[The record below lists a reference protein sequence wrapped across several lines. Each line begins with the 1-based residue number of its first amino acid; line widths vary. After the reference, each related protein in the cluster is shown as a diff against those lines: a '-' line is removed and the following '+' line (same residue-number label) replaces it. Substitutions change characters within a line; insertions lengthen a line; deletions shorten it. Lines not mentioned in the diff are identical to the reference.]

1 MQQQA
6 NKKFAKKNIYLI
18 LLAVGIIVV
27 AIAVSVAL
35 SNRSD
40 VSVEVGKSTSDSQIT
55 SSSGSGSSSKSDS
68 SSASKS
74 DSPSSSSGQNSN
86 SSTEPSKRTEFLF
99 PVANGEVL
107 VNYTEASLVYNQ
119 TLGMYT
125 GHMGIDVTGAED
137 ANVLCVQDG
146 VVESVTT
153 SYLEGVTVIV
163 DHGDGVKSLYNSLEL
178 NDDITVG
185 KTLERGQVMGKIST
199 TNRKEYKDGP
209 HLHFEMLKDGKK
221 VNPFEYL
228 EESAK

>member
-40 VSVEVGKSTSDSQIT
+40 ISVEVGKSTSDSKISSSSSINDSKSNSATASDSDNPT
-55 SSSGSGSSSKSDS
+55 SSSGQGSDKSD
-68 SSASKS
+68 
-74 DSPSSSSGQNSN
+74 
-86 SSTEPSKRTEFLF
+86 EPIKRTEFLF
-99 PVANGEVL
+99 PVANGEIL
-107 VNYTEASLVYNQ
+107 VNYTEASVVYNK
-119 TLGMYT
+119 TLGIYT
-125 GHMGIDVTGAED
+125 GHMGIDVTGAEN
-137 ANVLCVQDG
+137 AEVLCVQDG

-153 SYLEGVTVIV
+153 SYLEGTTVIV

-178 NDDITVG
+178 SDDITVG

-209 HLHFEMLKDGKK
+209 HLHFEMLKDGKT
-221 VNPFEYL
+221 VNPFDYL
-228 EESAK
+228 EDGAK